1 MNRIN
6 IEALRQ
12 IANDAFTST
21 EEMKLFTKTLTSH
34 YAEDW
39 DRETYACYWKLDA
52 QESARWDALRGACS
66 LIGAEQSAVIAF
78 FKAVTRYEKHR
89 GRWDRCIWS
98 VKQSGTYDSTELFQ
112 SLISEDGELGRQYY
126 RSTGRPI
133 CA

>member
-1 MNRIN
+1 MSRIN

-12 IANDAFTST
+12 IANDAFTAT
-21 EEMKLFTKTLTSH
+21 EEMKFFTKTLTSH

-39 DRETYACYWKLDA
+39 DRETYARYWKLDA
-52 QESARWDALRGACS
+52 QESARWDALRSACS

-78 FKAVTRYEKHR
+78 FKAVARYEKHR

-98 VKQSGTYDSTELFQ
+98 VKQSGTYDSAELFQ

>member
-1 MNRIN
+1 MKKIN

-12 IANDAFTST
+12 IAAEAFSAS
-21 EEMKLFTKTLTSH
+21 EEFRTFSKSIPSH

-39 DRETYACYWKLDA
+39 NRETYARYFKLDA
-52 QESARWDALRGACS
+52 LESARWDALQSACS
-66 LIGAEQSAVIAF
+66 MIGAEQSAVVAF

-98 VKQSGTYDSTELFQ
+98 VKQSGTYDSAELFQ

-126 RSTGRPI
+126 RSTGRRI